1 MLTRHIQLTLSHKQ
15 LKDNGDGSIVPGTS
29 GINIMDWSPRISLP
43 AWQNAQLMMVRS
55 ALGLMQVRPA
65 LGHRA

>member
-1 MLTRHIQLTLSHKQ
+1 MYER
-15 LKDNGDGSIVPGTS
+15 
-29 GINIMDWSPRISLP
+29 INIMDWSPRISLP
-43 AWQNAQLMMVRS
+43 AWQNAQLMMVRP

>member
-1 MLTRHIQLTLSHKQ
+1 
-15 LKDNGDGSIVPGTS
+15 
-29 GINIMDWSPRISLP
+29 MDWSPRISLP